1 MDDLMN
7 DSDVLFGK
15 GVDLGLLTGSQ
26 GAGSLDEMGG
36 IGRMGDGMGNIMD
49 QDLKDL
55 KDLLQERIWTVMEWL
70 LHLHLMIQLTMW
82 SKD

>member
-1 MDDLMN
+1 MDQWDL
-7 DSDVLFGK
+7 
-15 GVDLGLLTGSQ
+15 LLMIWVECILTWMMQ
-26 GAGSLDEMGG
+26 VH
-36 IGRMGDGMGNIMD
+36 IMD